1 VEVQVFVGAGASL
14 LTLMFVIT
22 FQQNPPWL
30 KMGVCVLGDRAFDQG
45 LALTGRE
52 RAIARW
58 ETITFDSG
66 VGATRLH
73 QLTTVSV

>member
-1 VEVQVFVGAGASL
+1 MAFNFNVCDNFSTRARPDSK
-14 LTLMFVIT
+14 
-22 FQQNPPWL
+22 WR
-30 KMGVCVLGDRAFDQG
+30 CVLGDRCFDQE
-45 LALTGRE
+45 LALTGRG

-73 QLTTVSV
+73 QLTTVSA